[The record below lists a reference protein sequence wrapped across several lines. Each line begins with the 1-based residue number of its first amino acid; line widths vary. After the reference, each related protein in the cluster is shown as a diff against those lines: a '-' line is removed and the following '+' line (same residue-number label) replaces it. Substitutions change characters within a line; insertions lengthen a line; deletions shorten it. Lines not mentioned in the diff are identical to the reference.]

1 MTEVLIDVLGDPDR
15 FVRAGVHHDRV
26 GIKSLLMRTG
36 SDHPDPGKRRGSG
49 DGDADNR
56 VSKLGDLAEHAPI
69 VPRVQAA
76 VGLFLPR
83 GRPFAPSPLASGNGN
98 GNVDIDVR
106 IDPAAEHRVQ
116 ARSDNGSIDV
126 DYLTVGDR

>member
-1 MTEVLIDVLGDPDR
+1 
-15 FVRAGVHHDRV
+15 
-26 GIKSLLMRTG
+26 
-36 SDHPDPGKRRGSG
+36 
-49 DGDADNR
+49 
-56 VSKLGDLAEHAPI
+56 
-69 VPRVQAA
+69 
-76 VGLFLPR
+76 LFLPR
-83 GRPFAPSPLASGNGN
+83 RRPFAPSPLASGN